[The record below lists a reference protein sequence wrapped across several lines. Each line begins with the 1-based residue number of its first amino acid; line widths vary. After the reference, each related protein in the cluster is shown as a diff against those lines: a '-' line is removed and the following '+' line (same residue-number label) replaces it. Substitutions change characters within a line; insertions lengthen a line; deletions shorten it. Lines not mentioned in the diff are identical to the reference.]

1 MSKAEKVT
9 LVKTELNRVHDRIK
23 ALVPGTYTEFDGKSF
38 AALKRASMDL
48 TRALAEL
55 RRS

>member
-1 MSKAEKVT
+1 MKADQIK
-9 LVKTELNRVHDRIK
+9 LVKIELNRVRDRIK
-23 ALVPGTYTEFDGKSF
+23 ALVPGHYTEFDGKSF